1 MSGFAF
7 VEYAELKV
15 SLVQNWRARQP
26 LEWGR
31 KQGLIRFCHAV
42 QDAEEAVAQLSGKD
56 FLGER

>member
-15 SLVQNWRARQP
+15 SLVQKRRARPGAQTEAD
-26 LEWGR
+26 L
-31 KQGLIRFCHAV
+31 LSLNAV
-42 QDAEEAVAQLSGKD
+42 QDAEEAVSQLSGKD